1 MQQLLAILTEKQVR
15 IELRDGKLHVHAAP
29 GVMTRELQQA
39 LGEHKDALIGHLQA
53 QSALAP
59 AEQYPQAVAA
69 VEDADQ
75 PFALNPV
82 QHAYWFGRSG
92 SLALGGTSTH
102 VYMEFACRDAIDPAR
117 LSAALRKVIARHGM
131 LRAIVDADGRQR
143 VLTRVD
149 PYQIQVHDLSG
160 LDETGTAQALAGIRK
175 DMSELVLPSERWPLY
190 VIRLIRIPG
199 DAWHLCMGWDFLTI
213 DAWSMMII
221 LREWSRFYA
230 EPDFSPPP
238 LQLTF
243 RDYVLAEE
251 RCRELPSYQRAR
263 RYWLDRLDT
272 LPGPAT
278 LPQSKA
284 RPDTRYALT
293 RRTLRLAPP
302 QWTQL
307 RARARA
313 QGITASNLLLA
324 AFSDVLARWSGTP
337 RFCVNLTLFNRLPLH
352 EQANA
357 IVGDFTT
364 LMLVEVDA
372 SHGGSF
378 RERVGRVQAQCL
390 RDMEHRQFSAVEVI
404 RELNRRK
411 GAALEASFPIVFTST
426 LMLDGSR
433 AESSDAFNAFGPM
446 VYGISQTP
454 QVSLDCQVFDIG
466 GELLVNWDASD
477 ALFQPGVLD
486 AMFAAYAALLDTLAV
501 DDAAWESADPL
512 PLPPA
517 QAATR
522 ARANANAAATPD
534 HCLHE
539 PFVAVALR
547 DPGRLAVRC
556 GSRALSYGSLLAN
569 SAQLASQLIQ
579 AGAAPGQLI
588 GICGE
593 RGPEQVAAVMAVM
606 LAGAAYLPVDAR
618 WPELRRNQVLAES
631 EARIVLALPGCPDGA
646 FADGI
651 VRMDVRID
659 PDCAALTQAPPR
671 RQSPADLAYVIFTS
685 GSTGRPKGVVIDHR
699 AAVNT
704 VAHINRMFALT
715 ASDKV
720 LAVSDLG
727 FDLSV
732 YDLFGTLAAGA
743 ALIVPE
749 PSLGRDP
756 GHWHTLIRRESVTVW
771 NSAPQL
777 MSMLVDFAQSIADG
791 AIPSLR
797 LALLSGDWIPVKLPD
812 RLRKIAGDLDIV
824 SLGGATECAIWSIH
838 FPIGAVDPSWSS
850 IPYGAPLPNQT
861 FHVLDAGLRAV
872 PDWVAGDL
880 YIGGSGL
887 AQGYWKDEH
896 KTRLGFLVHP
906 DSGERLYRTGD
917 KGRYRDDGVIEFL
930 GRDDLQVKVRGNR
943 VELGEISSVLAA
955 HATVREAA
963 VRVLGEGSNGRLV
976 AYAVPATAG
985 AALDESALRTHLS
998 ERLPDY
1004 MVPARILALDGLP
1017 LSANGKVLLDSLPV
1031 PSDSD
1036 RVAAAAVTL
1045 PRSQTEHRIWSAW
1058 CRVLGKELLHIRENF
1073 FDVGGDSLSL
1083 VEVMNELNLGRE
1095 QPLSINELLRYT
1107 TIESLARH
1115 LDGQAGAGKR
1125 QRGAAEAAKA
1135 PPDGHDDDVA
1145 VIGMAGRFPD
1155 ADNVDQ
1161 LWTNLAAGHCAVRQF
1176 SDEALLA
1183 AGVDPQQLAAP
1194 DYVKAGLVLA
1204 GIDRFDAGYF
1214 DLTPADAA
1222 IMDPQQRLLLE
1233 CAVAALGDAGY
1244 ADERGGARI
1253 GAFVGKGTNFYLYE
1267 HLIGNLELARNA
1279 DVIGILSLNEADY
1292 AATMLSYKLG
1302 LTGPS
1307 LGINTACST
1316 SLVAVHEACRSLT
1329 RSRDCEI
1336 AIAGGVTIAST
1347 VSPSGYPYVSGHI
1360 TSPDGYCRAFADD
1373 AKGCVFGSGVGLVVL
1388 KPLKRAIADGDNVLA
1403 VIKATAINND
1413 GALKLGFTAPSAQGQ
1428 ARAIADALDAAG
1440 CEPDSIQSI
1449 EAHGTGTA
1457 LGDPIEFE
1465 GLRAVFGGPRA
1476 SGEGCALG
1484 SIKTNIGHLGSAA
1497 GIAGL
1502 IKMIQSLRHR
1512 QIPPSLH
1519 AAVPSSKI
1527 DFADSPFFV
1536 NTELRDWPAPAS
1548 GPRRGGVSSFGVGG
1562 TNAHV
1567 IVEEAPAAA
1576 AAARTERSELLLLSA
1591 RSADACLRAAGEL
1604 AAALRDGP
1612 QLALGDVAYT
1622 LQLGR
1627 KAHEWRAALVCEDA
1641 DNAARAL
1648 DAAGLPLRE
1657 FNHRQ
1662 TPQVVLVL
1670 AGEGIARTDA
1680 IAGLHRQEPAF
1691 AEAFDRCAQILLGI
1705 AAYDLNDLLAHTH
1718 AAHLRALPPRQ
1729 RMGLQFASEYALA
1742 QLWLSLGIKPAVL
1755 LGRALGEYVAACLA
1769 GVFSLETAL
1778 ALVDA
1783 QARLLLPQEP
1793 EQHCAVDATPES
1805 LRELV
1810 DDCGCRI
1817 VSVDGARRC
1826 GVGGTAERIQALSQR
1841 LQSLGIGHQRQP
1853 STDLSTARAASASD
1867 DAGYA
1872 AYAELLTQASLHPPA
1887 LALVLSGNES
1897 ERRAPDDRCY
1907 WERQPS
1913 YLVQFHSALQK
1924 IDRLGDSIV
1933 LSVGACA
1940 ALDAAQ
1946 ADARPQIRGVAAAG
1960 DGDGDGESANDAR
1973 KVFLQAVAAL
1983 WMAGVEVDWN
1993 GLHAGRTPR
2002 RVSLPSYPFQR
2013 SRHWIERSAFNR
2025 LGAAATLAPG
2035 HRSVQAPEPAASP
2048 KAAASIAAIDQRGRV
2063 QTEIAAIWEGVL
2075 GMKNIDSNDNFFD
2088 IGGKSLTATSIFA
2101 RIKSEFGLELPL
2113 DKMFEF
2119 ATIRQMSLYVAA
2131 KLDPGIVDRLSPQE
2145 LEEMLAM
2152 TED

>member
-1 MQQLLAILTEKQVR
+1 MQQLLAILAEKQVR

-29 GVMTRELQQA
+29 GVMTRELQHA

-59 AEQYPQAVAA
+59 AENYPQAVAA
-69 VEDADQ
+69 IEDADQ

-82 QHAYWFGRSG
+82 QHAYWFGRNG

-102 VYMEFACRDAIDPAR
+102 VYMEFACRDAVDPAR
-117 LSAALRKVIARHGM
+117 LSAALRHVIARHGM

-143 VLTRVD
+143 VLPRVD

-160 LDETGTAQALAGIRK
+160 LDDTGTAQALAGIRK
-175 DMSELVLPSERWPLY
+175 EMSELVLPSDRWPLY
-190 VIRLIRIPG
+190 VIRLIRLPG

-221 LREWSRFYA
+221 LREWARFYA
-230 EPDFSPPP
+230 DPDFSPHP

-251 RCRELPSYQRAR
+251 RCRALPSYQRAR

-293 RRTLRLAPP
+293 RRTLKLAPS

-364 LMLVEVDA
+364 LMLVEIDA
-372 SHGGSF
+372 SRGGSF
-378 RERVGRVQAQCL
+378 RDRVGRVQAQCL
-390 RDMEHRQFSAVEVI
+390 RDMEHRQFNAVDVI
-404 RELNRRK
+404 RELNRGK
-411 GAALEASFPIVFTST
+411 DAALDASFPIVFTST

-433 AESSDAFNAFGPM
+433 AESSNAFNAFGPM

-477 ALFQPGVLD
+477 ALFQAGVLD
-486 AMFAAYAALLDTLAV
+486 AMFAAYATLLDTLAA
-501 DDAAWESADPL
+501 DDAAWDSTDPVPL
-512 PLPPA
+512 PAA

-522 ARANANAAATPD
+522 ARANATAAATPD

-539 PFVAVALR
+539 PFVAEALR

-556 GSRALSYGSLLAN
+556 GGRALSYGSLLAN
-569 SAQLASQLIQ
+569 SATLASQLIQ
-579 AGAAPGQLI
+579 SGAAPGQLI
-588 GICGE
+588 GICGA
-593 RGPEQVAAVMAVM
+593 RGPEQVVAVMAVM
-606 LAGAAYLPVDAR
+606 LAGSAYLPVDAR
-618 WPELRRNQVLAES
+618 WPALRRDQVLAES
-631 EARIVLALPGCPDGA
+631 EARIVLALPGCPDDG
-646 FADGI
+646 FACGI
-651 VRMDVRID
+651 VRVDVRID
-659 PDCAALTQAPPR
+659 PDRAALTQAPPR

-704 VAHINRMFALT
+704 VAHINRIFALE

-743 ALIVPE
+743 TLVVPE

-777 MSMLVDFAQSIADG
+777 MNMLVDFAQSIVDG

-812 RLRKIAGDLDIV
+812 RLRAIAGDLDIV

-838 FPIGAVDPSWSS
+838 FPIGAVDPGWSS
-850 IPYGAPLPNQT
+850 IPYGIPLPNQT

-896 KTRLGFLVHP
+896 KTSLGFLVHP

-917 KGRYRDDGVIEFL
+917 KGRYRNDGVIEFL

-963 VRVLGEGSNGRLV
+963 VRVLGEGSNSRLV
-976 AYAVPATAG
+976 AYAVPASAG

-1017 LSANGKVLLDSLPV
+1017 LSGNGKVLLDSLPV
-1031 PSDSD
+1031 PSDGE
-1036 RVAAAAVTL
+1036 RVAADTVTL
-1045 PRSQTEHRIWSAW
+1045 PRSQTEHRIWSVW
-1058 CRVLGKELLHIRENF
+1058 CRVLGKELLHIRANF

-1083 VEVMNELNLGRE
+1083 VEVMNQLNLGRE
-1095 QPLSINELLRYT
+1095 QPLSINALLQYT

-1115 LDGQAGAGKR
+1115 LDGQDGAGRR
-1125 QRGAAEAAKA
+1125 QHNAAAAAKA
-1135 PPDGHDDDVA
+1135 PPDGHDDAVA

-1155 ADNVDQ
+1155 ADNVHA
-1161 LWTNLAAGHCAVRQF
+1161 LWTNLTAGHCAVRQF
-1176 SDEALLA
+1176 SDAALLA
-1183 AGVDPQQLAAP
+1183 AGVDPLQLAAP
-1194 DYVKAGLVLA
+1194 DYVKAGVVLA

-1214 DLTPADAA
+1214 DLIPADAA

-1233 CAVAALGDAGY
+1233 CATAALDDAGY

-1279 DVIGILSLNEADY
+1279 DVIGMLSLNEADY
-1292 AATMLSYKLG
+1292 AATLLSYKLG

-1316 SLVAVHEACRSLT
+1316 SLVAVHAACHSLT

-1336 AIAGGVTIAST
+1336 AIAGGVTIANT
-1347 VSPSGYPYVSGHI
+1347 VSPSGYSYVSGHI

-1413 GALKLGFTAPSAQGQ
+1413 GARKLGFTAPSAQGQ
-1428 ARAIADALDAAG
+1428 ARAIADALEAAG
-1440 CEPDSIQSI
+1440 CGPDAIQSI

-1476 SGEGCALG
+1476 SGERCPLG

-1519 AAVPSSKI
+1519 AAVPSRKI

-1548 GPRRGGVSSFGVGG
+1548 GPRRGGVSAFGVGG

-1567 IVEEAPAAA
+1567 IVEEAPAAPA
-1576 AAARTERSELLLLSA
+1576 TPDRARTARSELLVLSA
-1591 RSADACLRAAGEL
+1591 RTSDACRQAAGEL
-1604 AAALRDGP
+1604 AAALRGDT
-1612 QLALGDVAYT
+1612 QLVLEDVAHT

-1627 KAHEWRAALVCEDA
+1627 KAHEWRLALVCEDNDDA
-1641 DNAARAL
+1641 VRAL
-1648 DAAGLPLRE
+1648 DAAALPLRE
-1657 FNHRQ
+1657 FNHRH

-1670 AGEGIARTDA
+1670 AGEGIARIDA
-1680 IAGLHRQEPAF
+1680 IACLHRQEPAF
-1691 AEAFDRCAQILLGI
+1691 ADAFNRCAQVLLGI
-1705 AAYDLNDLLAHTH
+1705 AAYDLQPLLTH
-1718 AAHLRALPPRQ
+1718 ADAAHIQALPPRQ

-1742 QLWLSLGIKPAVL
+1742 QLWLSLGIKPAAL

-1769 GVFSLETAL
+1769 AVFSLETAL

-1793 EQHCAVDATPES
+1793 EQHCTVDATADS
-1805 LRELV
+1805 LQDLV
-1810 DDCGCRI
+1810 DGCGCRI
-1817 VSVDGARRC
+1817 VSVDGAQRC
-1826 GVGGTAERIQALSQR
+1826 GVSGTAERILALSQR
-1841 LQSLGIGHQRQP
+1841 LHSLGIGHQQA
-1853 STDLSTARAASASD
+1853 SAVLSTARAASASGD
-1867 DAGYA
+1867 TGYA
-1872 AYAELLTQASLHPPA
+1872 AYAQLLAQASLQPPA
-1887 LALVLSGNES
+1887 LALVLSGNER
-1897 ERRAPDDRCY
+1897 ERRAPDDRRY

-1913 YLVQFHSALQK
+1913 NLVQFHSALQK
-1924 IDRLGDSIV
+1924 IDRLGDPIV
-1933 LSVGACA
+1933 LSIGACA
-1940 ALDAAQ
+1940 AFDAVGT
-1946 ADARPQIRGVAAAG
+1946 DARPRIRGVAAAG
-1960 DGDGDGESANDAR
+1960 DSDGVNDAR

-1983 WMAGVEVDWN
+1983 WMAGVDVDWN
-1993 GLHAGRTPR
+1993 GLHAGCTPR

-2035 HRSVQAPEPAASP
+2035 HHGAQEPAPATP
-2048 KAAASIAAIDQRGRV
+2048 PDDAAHVATTDQRGRI
-2063 QTEIAAIWEGVL
+2063 QADIAAIWEGVL
-2075 GMKNIDSNDNFFD
+2075 GTKNIGSNDNFFD

-2131 KLDPGIVDRLSPQE
+2131 KLDPAIVDRLSPQE